1 MSPSKEENPSCSRCG
16 HPVEKRFLEGRE
28 RRYCPQCTRILYDNP
43 VPVVTAVVLKGPQ
56 VLLVKRGIE
65 PRRGWWS
72 LPSGFIEVGENA
84 QEALVREILEE
95 TSVSIVKVRPL
106 PSLSQEGVRYASI
119 LILPFLADYLSGTP
133 LGGDDAAEAAF
144 FPLSDLPELAFPSHR
159 LILESALASL

>member
-1 MSPSKEENPSCSRCG
+1 MSPSKEENPYCSRCG

-106 PSLSQEGVRYASI
+106 PSLSQEGVRYAST

-133 LGGDDAAEAAF
+133 LGGADAAEAAH
-144 FPLSDLPELAFPSHR
+144 L
-159 LILESALASL
+159 LESQHPRGARGRARVVLDAKLP